1 MMKSTPK
8 QRQFIGFLRKQL
20 NIDTETYL
28 DILQSYGVD
37 SSKDLT
43 RGQAE
48 ELLQSLKCKAAEI
61 GAYKSKTGSHYT
73 KYNNMSGRYG
83 MWTPAQ
89 LRKIDAMW
97 KNISN
102 QPTDTAKEKALNSFI
117 ERITGKKRLSFLT
130 QNEISKVIKAI
141 QVMEQNQKEKIKN
154 G

>member
-1 MMKSTPK
+1 
-8 QRQFIGFLRKQL
+8 
-20 NIDTETYL
+20 
-28 DILQSYGVD
+28 
-37 SSKDLT
+37 
-43 RGQAE
+43 
-48 ELLQSLKCKAAEI
+48 
-61 GAYKSKTGSHYT
+61 
-73 KYNNMSGRYG
+73 MSGRYG
-83 MWTPAQ
+83 MGTPAQ